1 MLGHVAP
8 SVVTRTQ
15 PPRCGLVGAVGWAV
29 AAVQLFAFLVLRPAF
44 PHNEG
49 RRLTLPAAASHATKR
64 IYIIRHGEKAEPADR
79 SDYDYDHGCLSEKG
93 WARAYNLKSI
103 FGKGGWLHTPDAL
116 FSANYHDPLECRDAN
131 GWYRTQQTL
140 AALAQAAPGGL
151 GLTVGNSS
159 GWMPQLCGAEVQP
172 DASFARAVPGHLVSR
187 QGLCAPYGLCGGD
200 SWAEGRRCDD
210 RFAGECCNRAAA
222 ESLLAKLSESGVSTV
237 LVAWESV
244 NTVWLTRALGVPEDQ
259 ARPMRPSG
267 VSPRV
272 RPVRRIVRVAAE
284 SQPRGSPFP

>member
-1 MLGHVAP
+1 
-8 SVVTRTQ
+8 
-15 PPRCGLVGAVGWAV
+15 
-29 AAVQLFAFLVLRPAF
+29 
-44 PHNEG
+44 
-49 RRLTLPAAASHATKR
+49 
-64 IYIIRHGEKAEPADR
+64 
-79 SDYDYDHGCLSEKG
+79 
-93 WARAYNLKSI
+93 
-103 FGKGGWLHTPDAL
+103 
-116 FSANYHDPLECRDAN
+116 
-131 GWYRTQQTL
+131 
-140 AALAQAAPGGL
+140 
-151 GLTVGNSS
+151 
-159 GWMPQLCGAEVQP
+159 MPQLCGAEVQP

-200 SWAEGRRCDD
+200 SWAGGRRCDD

-259 ARPMRPSG
+259 ARPRRPSG